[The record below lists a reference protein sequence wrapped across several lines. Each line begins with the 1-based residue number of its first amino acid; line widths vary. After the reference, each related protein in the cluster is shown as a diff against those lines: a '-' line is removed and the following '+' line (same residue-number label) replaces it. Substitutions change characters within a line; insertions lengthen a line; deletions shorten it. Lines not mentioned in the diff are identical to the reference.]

1 MATIKE
7 RRKALGLGRKQLS
20 AYAYVDPRTAQLIE
34 MGMNADADCID
45 RLEKTLDALE
55 AGEQPPDW
63 KDAVDAKIAAEGHHR
78 FSAETQSQSGSDGG
92 SANEP
97 GGEA

>member
-34 MGMNADADCID
+34 LGMNADADCIE

-55 AGEQPPDW
+55 QGQEPPDW
-63 KDAVDAKIAAEGHHR
+63 KDAVDAQIAAEGHHR
-78 FSAETQSQSGSDGG
+78 ISANSGS
-92 SANEP
+92 SESPA
-97 GGEA
+97 GEA

>member
-34 MGMNADADCID
+34 MGMNSDADCID

-55 AGEQPPDW
+55 QGQPPPDW
-63 KDAVDAKIAAEGHHR
+63 KDAVDAKIAEEGHHR
-78 FSAETQSQSGSDGG
+78 ISADQKDSGG
-92 SANEP
+92 STGSGGSNP
-97 GGEA
+97 VGEA